1 MITILFA
8 CRNFNNMA
16 GGVERMASLIMNEM
30 IKRGHKVVLL
40 TWDPINANSHYYLNP
55 KICWHKLDLGSPNEK
70 ASWKF

>member
-30 IKRGHKVVLL
+30 VKRGHKVILL
-40 TWDPINANSHYYLNP
+40 TWDPI
-55 KICWHKLDLGSPNEK
+55 
-70 ASWKF
+70 KFEISLLP